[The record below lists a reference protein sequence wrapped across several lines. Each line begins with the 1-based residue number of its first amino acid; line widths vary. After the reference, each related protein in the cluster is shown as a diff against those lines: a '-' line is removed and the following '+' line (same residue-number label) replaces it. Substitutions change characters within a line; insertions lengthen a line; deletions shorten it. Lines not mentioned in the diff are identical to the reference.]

1 MRRFA
6 PLILAALPF
15 AGAVAAQ
22 DAATLMADSVSITA
36 DNQLIASGIVEAFFD
51 GTTLSAA
58 RITYDEATDRLIIN
72 GPIFIKA
79 ADGTILTA
87 DSADLD
93 PKLQNGLLLS
103 ARMVLNEQLQLAA
116 NRIDRVDGRLTQ
128 LTKVAATSCN
138 VCDGRP
144 PLWDIRASRIV
155 HDQDA
160 KELYLDNAVL
170 RVRGVPVFWLP
181 TMRLPDPTLDRATGF
196 LAPSYQSN
204 NLLGLGVRTPYFIKI
219 GDHRDLTL
227 TPFLS
232 AETRTLEARY
242 RQAYLNGDIEINA
255 AVSRDT
261 IDDGATRGYVEYA
274 GDFALPRDYSLS
286 FNGIVTSHDEY
297 LAQYGYS
304 SADYL
309 KNALTVARIEP
320 QSFVMGEVAIYHT
333 VKDGET
339 DADIIPVVISVSTQ
353 KQLNYASSV
362 LTTGIDADLQLRYG
376 HDNTGADRDV
386 FRIGAYADWNRNW
399 VRPSGIV
406 IESDLGI
413 AADVYGFNNDPANDT
428 AFRLVPSASVTLR
441 YPMARTE
448 RDGSVNLLE
457 PLLMLGWSD
466 IIGDTVPNE
475 DSGTA
480 DFDEAN
486 LFSLSRFP
494 GDDRVE
500 KGAQAA
506 YGISWLH
513 IAPQGWNARLLI
525 GQVVRDE
532 PAEFSASS
540 GLSGLGSDFLLGG
553 QLSLANGLHVHG
565 RTLIDADWGAGKSE
579 LGVGWANDRI
589 DLTAEYLWLPADL
602 GESRTEV
609 TSEWALDA
617 GYIVNDNWN
626 IGFNGRYDIDADSPV
641 DAEILLGWQNECVK
655 VEFSASRSYTVS
667 STLEPTTDYGL
678 TVGIAGFGTSTSG
691 VAPRRVCTN

>member
-1 MRRFA
+1 MRRLV
-6 PLILAALPF
+6 PYILAALPF
-15 AGAVAAQ
+15 VGPALAQ
-22 DAATLMADSVSITA
+22 EAATLMADSVSITA
-36 DNQLIASGIVEAFFD
+36 DNRLIASGNVEAFFD

-58 RITYDEATDRLIIN
+58 RITYDEATDRLIID

-87 DSADLD
+87 ESADLD

-155 HDQDA
+155 HDQEA
-160 KELYLDNAVL
+160 QQLYLDNAVL
-170 RVRGVPVFWLP
+170 RVRGLPIFWLP
-181 TMRLPDPTLDRATGF
+181 TMRMPDPSLDRATGF

-204 NLLGLGVRTPYFIKI
+204 DLLGLGIRTPYFIKI

-227 TPFLS
+227 IPFLS

-242 RQAYLNGDIEINA
+242 RQAFLNGDIEVNT
-255 AVSRDT
+255 AVSRDS
-261 IDDGATRGYVEYA
+261 IDDGATRGYIAYK
-274 GDFALPRDYSLS
+274 GDFALPRDYRLN
-286 FNGIVTSHDEY
+286 FGGILTSHDEY

-320 QSFVMGEVAIYHT
+320 QSYVIGEVAIYHT
-333 VKDGET
+333 VKNGET
-339 DADIIPVVISVSTQ
+339 DADIIPVVISFGTE
-353 KQLNYASSV
+353 KQHDYASGV
-362 LTTGIDADLQLRYG
+362 LTLGVDSDLQLRYG
-376 HDNTGADRDV
+376 NGNTGADRDV
-386 FRIGAYADWNRNW
+386 FRIGAYADWTQSW
-399 VRPSGIV
+399 VRPSGLV
-406 IESDLGI
+406 IEGDLELT
-413 AADVYGFNNDPANDT
+413 ADAYGFNNDPVNDT
-428 AFRLVPSASVTLR
+428 AFRMVPTASVTLR
-441 YPMARTE
+441 YPMASTE

-457 PLLMLGWSD
+457 PMLMVGWSD
-466 IIGDTVPNE
+466 VIGDTVPNE

-494 GDDRVE
+494 GDDRAE
-500 KGAQAA
+500 TGAQAA
-506 YGISWLH
+506 YGVSWLH
-513 IAPQGWNARLLI
+513 IAPQGWNARFLI

-532 PAEFSASS
+532 PADFTNSS
-540 GLSGLGSDFLLGG
+540 GLSGAGSDLLLAG
-553 QLSLANGLHVHG
+553 QMSLVNGLHVHG
-565 RTLIDADWGAGKSE
+565 RTLLDGEWDIGKSE

-602 GESRTEV
+602 DENRTEV

-626 IGFNGRYDIDADSPV
+626 VGLNGRYDIDAQSPV
-641 DAEILLGWQNECVK
+641 NAQILVGWQNECVK

-667 STLEPTTDYGL
+667 TTLEPTTDYGL
-678 TVGIAGFGTSTSG
+678 TVGIAGFGTSTTG

>member
-1 MRRFA
+1 MRRLA
-6 PLILAALPF
+6 PLILAELPF
-15 AGAVAAQ
+15 VGPASAQ
-22 DAATLMADSVSITA
+22 EAATLMADSVSITA
-36 DNQLIASGIVEAFFD
+36 DNRLIASGNVEAFFG

-58 RITYDEATDRLIIN
+58 RITYNEATDRLIID

-79 ADGTILTA
+79 EDGTILTA
-87 DSADLD
+87 DTADLD

-160 KELYLDNAVL
+160 QQLYLDNAVL
-170 RVRGVPVFWLP
+170 RVRGLPVFWLP
-181 TMRLPDPTLDRATGF
+181 SMRMPDPSLDRATGF

-204 NLLGLGVRTPYFIKI
+204 DLLGFGIRTPYFIKI

-232 AETRTLEARY
+232 AETTTLEARY
-242 RQAYLNGDIEINA
+242 RQAFLNGEIEINT
-255 AVSRDT
+255 AVSRDS
-261 IDDGATRGYVEYA
+261 IDGDATRGYIEYT
-274 GDFALPRDYSLS
+274 GDFALPRDYTLS
-286 FNGIVTSHDEY
+286 FDGILTSHDEY

-320 QSFVMGEVAIYHT
+320 QSYVMGEVAIYHT
-333 VKDGET
+333 VKSGET
-339 DADIIPVVISVSTQ
+339 DADIIPVVISFGTE
-353 KQLNYASSV
+353 KQYDYASGV
-362 LTTGIDADLQLRYG
+362 LTTGLDSDLQLRYG
-376 HDNTGADRDV
+376 NTNTGADRDV
-386 FRIGAYADWNRNW
+386 FRIGAYADWTQSW
-399 VRPSGIV
+399 VRPSGLV
-406 IESDLGI
+406 IEGDLGI
-413 AADVYGFNNDPANDT
+413 AADAYGFNNDPVNESAL
-428 AFRLVPSASVTLR
+428 RMVPAASVTLR

-448 RDGSVNLLE
+448 PDGSVNLLE

-466 IIGDTVPNE
+466 VIGDTVPNE

-500 KGAQAA
+500 TGAQAA
-506 YGISWLH
+506 YGVSWLH
-513 IAPQGWNARLLI
+513 IAPQGWNARLLM

-532 PAEFSASS
+532 PADFTASS
-540 GLSGLGSDFLLGG
+540 GLSGSGSDFLLGG

-565 RTLIDADWGAGKSE
+565 RTLIDANWDAGKSE

-626 IGFNGRYDIDADSPV
+626 VGLNGRYDIDANSPV
-641 DAEILLGWQNECVK
+641 DAQILVGWQNECVK